1 MEDEKKKKKGFEKGN
16 QYNKLENR
24 NLKEELAEKG
34 NVGLKI
40 KDILA
45 KGAEPGAEWMVKV
58 VQSPEYSDE
67 LKAKC
72 VMYLFDRLM
81 GKPGITV
88 DGEIDSK
95 ITVAMADELEKYSK

>member
-16 QYNKLENR
+16 IQQAGNR
-24 NLKEELAEKG
+24 NLEEELAEKG